1 MRPRSWTLPSGA
13 FCWRDVD
20 QHDAQQLSIGS
31 TLRIPCARASKYNT
45 LDRESSPSVHPGAA
59 PLRAIVHETAAAVD
73 ARAVTV
79 AHPLRGATRVRAS
92 VTDAFEPRDRVH
104 AIVAANGAFAAGG
117 SSSFSSGH
125 DLLLSLRFEWRA
137 SASSP
142 ILERSR
148 SRLQA
153 PPRHSISDALDTSR
167 FDRPLDDTNVL
178 APPLIHSMLETIRVE
193 TSSCTHVERVG
204 SPRALVPVD
213 DAVVV
218 RHQSSLPFARPNDT
232 LGLVE
237 ISRRNTHLLDVTV
250 RYPR

>member
-125 DLLLSLRFEWRA
+125 DLLLSRLQVLRAITIASVSNGEHQRRLRYLSAREAGFKPHRA
-137 SASSP
+137 IASRTLSTPRGLTGSSSSP
-142 ILERSR
+142 SVIASVYTTER
-148 SRLQA
+148 
-153 PPRHSISDALDTSR
+153 H
-167 FDRPLDDTNVL
+167 
-178 APPLIHSMLETIRVE
+178 
-193 TSSCTHVERVG
+193 
-204 SPRALVPVD
+204 
-213 DAVVV
+213 
-218 RHQSSLPFARPNDT
+218 ARPC
-232 LGLVE
+232 
-237 ISRRNTHLLDVTV
+237 
-250 RYPR
+250 